1 MACFW
6 NSIIDRLNKDE
17 YFKKINNNIKLIP
30 EHLILS
36 LKENNRKTNNVIWQN
51 NELTDKQKEENFQH
65 IKLYYVKDIYN
76 GYYCSTFD
84 PFLFLICV
92 LGDNDCIFTGALPSK
107 SLIFKSL
114 KLETS
119 ILPEVNSFKFGSVL
133 TAIFK
138 N

>member
-36 LKENNRKTNNVIWQN
+36 LKENNRKTNNIIWQN
-51 NELTDKQKEENFQH
+51 NELTNKQKEENFEH
-65 IKLYYVKDIYN
+65 IKLYNVKDIYN

-84 PFLFLICV
+84 PFLFLICD
-92 LGDNDCIFTGALPSK
+92 LFDISITNYYNNNKIEYNNK
-107 SLIFKSL
+107 FKSRY
-114 KLETS
+114 TM
-119 ILPEVNSFKFGSVL
+119 ILYNNKGHMW
-133 TAIFK
+133 
-138 N
+138 

>member
-6 NSIIDRLNKDE
+6 NSIINRLNKDE

-51 NELTDKQKEENFQH
+51 NELTKKQKEENFEH
-65 IKLYYVKDIYN
+65 IKSYNLKDIYN

-84 PFLFLICV
+84 PFLFLICD
-92 LGDNDCIFTGALPSK
+92 LFEISITNYYNNYKIEYINK
-107 SLIFKSL
+107 FKSRY
-114 KLETS
+114 TI
-119 ILPEVNSFKFGSVL
+119 ILYNNKGHMW
-133 TAIFK
+133 
-138 N
+138 

>member
-36 LKENNRKTNNVIWQN
+36 LKENNRKTNNIIWQN
-51 NELTDKQKEENFQH
+51 NELTNKQKEENLEN
-65 IKLYYVKDIYN
+65 IKLYNVKDIYN

-84 PFLFLICV
+84 PFLFLICD
-92 LGDNDCIFTGALPSK
+92 LFDISITNYYNNNKIEYNNK
-107 SLIFKSL
+107 FKSRY
-114 KLETS
+114 TM
-119 ILPEVNSFKFGSVL
+119 ILYNNKGHMW
-133 TAIFK
+133 
-138 N
+138 

>member
-1 MACFW
+1 MTCFW
-6 NSIIDRLNKDE
+6 NSIINRLNKDE

-65 IKLYYVKDIYN
+65 IKLYNVKDIYN

-84 PFLFLICV
+84 PFLFLICD
-92 LGDNDCIFTGALPSK
+92 LFEISITNYYNNNKIEYINKLK
-107 SLIFKSL
+107 SRY
-114 KLETS
+114 TM
-119 ILPEVNSFKFGSVL
+119 ILYNNKGHMW
-133 TAIFK
+133 
-138 N
+138 